1 MLSSI
6 SLNRMII
13 TNPKINNYMN
23 LVKQLAFCA
32 GTMITFTLSGSAQNQ
47 NVNAASKSLKVDFD
61 LAQRRTL
68 EVNDPNYIS
77 WPVSEGTQF
86 NKDFD
91 GIKMTLKGN
100 INSGWY
106 KTGVQAPFYA
116 RLVNDGIVADKSV
129 AIIISGLSKG
139 KHTLLTFN
147 NTFDSPEVANYAP
160 INVYVNGVF
169 SQTIQPTNRATATID
184 AATSYI
190 HFDAETGKDVVIKF
204 EADAKATAKIQKVV
218 INGFELDLPNLKKQ
232 AHTPNPDNN
241 DAHVVLVDNFKLEW
255 SSPEGTVS
263 HDFYFG
269 ESQEKVA
276 NADHNSLEFKGN
288 LNKNSTTVD
297 NKEWSNLK
305 SYYWRVDEINA
316 DKEVTKGKV
325 WFFKP
330 AQIAFPG
337 AEGYGRF
344 AIGGRGGKV
353 IAVTNLNDSG
363 PGSLRDAVDQ
373 EIGPKTIVFNVS
385 GNIQLKSRLVVSQ
398 PNVTIAGQ
406 TAPGKGIMIS
416 RAPIGLTGNDGI
428 VRFLRVRIGG
438 GTTFDGMGLTGAN
451 HSIIDH
457 CSISWTID
465 ESFSSRGA
473 HNISLQRTL
482 IAEALNVAGHDK
494 YPVGKMHGYA
504 ATIGGDVGS
513 FHHNLLAHNYGR
525 NWSIGGGLNGNGFYG
540 GKVDIRNNVVY
551 NWGHRATDGGAS
563 QVNFVNNYY
572 KPGAATN
579 FFFALNA
586 QHEGVGKGKQ
596 QYYFDGNVMPG
607 HFNEKNQ
614 EKGRKATYS
623 NGDKSSYETFVDKPF
638 FESHVKT
645 QSAEAAYKNVLS
657 DVGANQPVFDTHDQ
671 RIIEETLKGT
681 YSFKGSKSGLGGMID
696 DEKDAGGWENYPNET
711 RDANWDTDQDGLP
724 NWWEESKGLN
734 VNSAQ
739 GDFADAN
746 APMGNGFTQLEDY
759 LNWMAQPHYYVN
771 AGETLNVDA
780 ENLFKGYTN
789 APKYAV
795 STVINGSASM
805 FKKEVQFTS
814 GKKGFASV
822 EVKVEDADGDS
833 MSRIINVFV
842 K

>member
-1 MLSSI
+1 
-6 SLNRMII
+6 
-13 TNPKINNYMN
+13 MN

-32 GTMITFTLSGSAQNQ
+32 GTMITFTSILSAQNQ
-47 NVNAASKSLKVDFD
+47 NVNSATKSLKVDFD
-61 LAQRRTL
+61 FAQRRVL

-77 WPVSEGTQF
+77 WPISEGTHF
-86 NKDFD
+86 EKTFGD
-91 GIKMTLKGN
+91 IKVAVNGA
-100 INSGWY
+100 INSSWF
-106 KTGVQAPFYA
+106 KTGIQAPFYA
-116 RLVNDGIVADKSV
+116 RLTSDGIVADKNFEMV
-129 AIIISGLSKG
+129 ISGLSKG
-139 KHTLLTFN
+139 QHSLLAFS
-147 NTFDSPEVANYAP
+147 NTFDSPELANYAP
-160 INVYVNGVF
+160 VKVYVNGVF
-169 SQTIQPTNRATATID
+169 SQTIQPTNRVKSSIQAATAYVNFT
-184 AATSYI
+184 
-190 HFDAETGKDVVIKF
+190 AEAGKDVVIRF
-204 EADAKATAKIQKVV
+204 EADTKADGKIQKVV

-232 AHTPNPDNN
+232 ANTPSPANN
-241 DAHVVLVDNFKLEW
+241 DQHVILDNNFKLTW
-255 SSPEGTVS
+255 NSPEGAVS
-263 HDFYFG
+263 RDFYFG
-269 ESQEKVA
+269 ENEQKVA
-276 NADHNSLEFKGN
+276 EANHNSPEFKGN
-288 LNKNSTTVD
+288 LTKKEAAVD
-297 NKEWSNLK
+297 NASLNNLK
-305 SYYWRVDEINA
+305 TYYWRVDEIDA
-316 DKEVTKGKV
+316 SKEVTKGKV

-330 AQIAFPG
+330 AQIAFQG

-398 PNVTIAGQ
+398 PFVTIAGQ

-416 RAPIGLTGNDGI
+416 RAPIGLTGNDGVI
-428 VRFLRVRIGG
+428 RFLRVRIGG
-438 GTTFDGMGLTGAN
+438 GTTYDGMGLTGAN
-451 HSIIDH
+451 NSIIDH

-494 YPVGKMHGYA
+494 YGAGKMHGYA

-525 NWSIGGGLNGNGFYG
+525 NWSIGGGLNGDGFYG
-540 GKVDIRNNVVY
+540 GKIDIRNNVVY

-563 QVNFVNNYY
+563 QVNFVGNYY
-572 KPGAATN
+572 KPGASTN

-614 EKGRKATYS
+614 EKGRTVSYS
-623 NGDKSSYETFVDKPF
+623 NGDKATYETYVDKPF
-638 FESHVKT
+638 FESYVNT

-671 RIIEETLKGT
+671 RIIQETLKGT
-681 YSFKGSKSGLGGMID
+681 YTFKGSKSGLGGMID
-696 DEKDAGGWENYPNET
+696 HQDDAGSWENYPNET
-711 RDANWDTDQDGLP
+711 RDANWDSDQDGLP

-734 VNSAQ
+734 PNSAQ

-746 APMGNGFTQLEDY
+746 AGTGKGYTQLEDY
-759 LNWMAQPHYYVN
+759 LSWMAQPHYFVN
-771 AGETLNVDA
+771 AGEKLNFSVADY
-780 ENLFKGYTN
+780 FKGYEKKP
-789 APKYAV
+789 AYAFSEV
-795 STVINGSASM
+795 NNGKAVLKGKEIEFTAS
-805 FKKEVQFTS
+805 Q
-814 GKKGFASV
+814 KGFASLV
-822 EVKVEDADGDS
+822 ISVKDADGDT
-833 MSRIINVFV
+833 MNRTINFFV

>member
-1 MLSSI
+1 
-6 SLNRMII
+6 
-13 TNPKINNYMN
+13 MN
-23 LVKQLAFCA
+23 LTKQLAFYA
-32 GTMITFTLSGSAQNQ
+32 FSMITFTSVLNAQEKQ
-47 NVNAASKSLKVDFD
+47 IFPLTKSLKVDFD

-77 WPVSEGTQF
+77 WPISEGTSLEKSF
-86 NKDFD
+86 
-91 GIKMTLKGN
+91 GTIKVTLKAN
-100 INSGWY
+100 INSSWY
-106 KTGVQAPFYA
+106 KTGVQAPYYA

-129 AIIISGLSKG
+129 EMIFSGLSRG
-139 KHTLLTFN
+139 AHTLLTFN
-147 NTFDSPEVANYAP
+147 NTFDSPELANYAP
-160 INVYVNGVF
+160 VKVYVNGVY
-169 SQTIQPTNRATATID
+169 SQTILPSNRATSTIE

-190 HFDAETGKDVVIKF
+190 KFDVQDAKEVVVRL
-204 EADAKATAKIQKVV
+204 EADAQAAGKIQKV
-218 INGFELDLPNLKKQ
+218 ILNGFELDLPNLKKQ
-232 AHTPNPDNN
+232 AHTPKPANN
-241 DAHVVLVDNFKLEW
+241 DEHVVLANDFKLEW
-255 SSPEGTVS
+255 KSPEGTIS

-269 ESQEKVA
+269 ESQGLVTKA
-276 NADHNSLEFKGN
+276 NHESTEFKGN
-288 LNKNSTTVD
+288 LKKNEATIDISSLD
-297 NKEWSNLK
+297 NLK
-305 SYYWRVDEINA
+305 SYYWRVDAIDSNN
-316 DKEVTKGKV
+316 EVTKGKV

-353 IAVTNLNDSG
+353 VAVTNLNDSG
-363 PGSLRDAVDQ
+363 PGSLRDAVEQ
-373 EIGPKTIVFNVS
+373 EIGPKTIIFNVS

-428 VRFLRVRIGG
+428 IRFLRVRIGS
-438 GTTFDGMGLTGAN
+438 GTTYDGMGLTGAN
-451 HSIIDH
+451 NSIIDH

-494 YPVGKMHGYA
+494 YGTGKMHGYA

-525 NWSIGGGLNGNGFYG
+525 NWSIGGGLNGDGYYG
-540 GKVDIRNNVVY
+540 GKIDIRNNVVY
-551 NWGHRATDGGAS
+551 NWGHRATDGGAN

-614 EKGRKATYS
+614 EKGRTASYS
-623 NGDKSSYETFVDKPF
+623 NGDKSTYETFLNKPF
-638 FESHVKT
+638 FESFVTT

-671 RIIEETLKGT
+671 RIIKETLKGT
-681 YSFKGSKSGLGGMID
+681 YTFKGSKSGLGGMID
-696 DEKDAGGWENYPNET
+696 TEKDAGSWEEYPNEARPT
-711 RDANWDTDQDGLP
+711 DWDTDNDGLP
-724 NWWEESKGLN
+724 NWWETAKGLN
-734 VNSAQ
+734 PNSTQ
-739 GDFADAN
+739 GDFSDAN
-746 APMGNGFTQLEDY
+746 AATNNGFTQLEDY
-759 LNWMAQPHYYVN
+759 LNWMALPNYFITEN
-771 AGETLNVDA
+771 KTLELDVA
-780 ENLFKGYTN
+780 SLFRGYTN
-789 APKYAV
+789 KPKYSV
-795 STVINGSASM
+795 NQVVNGSASITKKGIQ
-805 FKKEVQFTS
+805 FKANR
-814 GKKGFASV
+814 KGFATIEIQV
-822 EVKVEDADGDS
+822 QDADGDS
-833 MSRIINVFV
+833 MSRIVNVFV

>member
-1 MLSSI
+1 
-6 SLNRMII
+6 
-13 TNPKINNYMN
+13 MN

-32 GTMITFTLSGSAQNQ
+32 GTMITFTFCASAQNQ
-47 NVNAASKSLKVDFD
+47 NTKSLKVDFD

-77 WPVSEGTQF
+77 WPISEGKLF
-86 NKDFD
+86 EKNF
-91 GIKMTLKGN
+91 GAIKMTLKGA

-106 KTGVQAPFYA
+106 KTGIQAPFYA
-116 RLVNDGIVADKSV
+116 RLVSDGVVAEKSV
-129 AIIISGLSKG
+129 ELVISGLEKG
-139 KHTLLTFN
+139 NHTLLTFSN
-147 NTFDSPEVANYAP
+147 SFDSPEVANFAP
-160 INVYVNGVF
+160 VLIYVNGVF
-169 SQTIQPTNRATATID
+169 SQTIKPTNRATATID

-190 HFDAETGKDVVIKF
+190 NFNAEAGKDVVIRF
-204 EADAKATAKIQKVV
+204 DADAKAVGMIQKVI

-232 AHTPNPDNN
+232 ASTPMPANN
-241 DAHVVLVDNFKLEW
+241 DEHVVLGNDFKLEW
-255 SSPEGTVS
+255 NSPEGTVS

-269 ESQEKVA
+269 ENQQKVA
-276 NADHNSLEFKGN
+276 EANHNSPEFKGN
-288 LNKNSTTVD
+288 LNKNTATVD
-297 NKEWSNLK
+297 NASLSNLNT
-305 SYYWRVDEINA
+305 YYWRVDEIDAN
-316 DKEVTKGKV
+316 KEVTKGKV

-363 PGSLRDAVDQ
+363 PGSLRDAVEQ

-398 PNVTIAGQ
+398 PFVTIAGQ

-428 VRFLRVRIGG
+428 VRFLRVRIGA
-438 GTTFDGMGLTGAN
+438 GTTYDGMGLTGAN

-494 YPVGKMHGYA
+494 YSAGKMHGYA

-551 NWGHRATDGGAS
+551 NWGQRTTDGGANE
-563 QVNFVNNYY
+563 VNFVNNYY
-572 KPGAATN
+572 KPGVSTKI
-579 FFFALNA
+579 FVALNA
-586 QHEGVGKGKQ
+586 QHEGVGKGMQ
-596 QYYFDGNVMPG
+596 RYFFEGNIMPG
-607 HFNEKNQ
+607 YFNLKNQ
-614 EKGRKATYS
+614 EKGRKFTLS
-623 NGDKSSYETFVDKPF
+623 NGDKTDYETFVDKPF
-638 FESHVKT
+638 FESHVNT

-657 DVGANQPVFDTHDQ
+657 DVGANQPVIDTQDQ
-671 RIIEETLKGT
+671 RIINETLKGT

-696 DEKDAGGWENYPNET
+696 HQNDAGGWENYPNES

-724 NWWEESKGLN
+724 NWWEVAKGLN
-734 VNSAQ
+734 PNSAK

-746 APMGNGFTQLEDY
+746 IGTADGLTELERY
-759 LNWMAQPHYYVN
+759 LNWLAQPHYYVN
-771 AGETLNVDA
+771 AGEKLIFSVADY
-780 ENLFKGYTN
+780 FKGYEKKPNYSFSEVNNGN
-789 APKYAV
+789 AVLK
-795 STVINGSASM
+795 G
-805 FKKEVQFTS
+805 KELLFMPN
-814 GKKGFASV
+814 KKGFASLV
-822 EVKVEDADGDS
+822 ISVKDSDGDT
-833 MSRIINVFV
+833 MNRLINIFV

>member
-1 MLSSI
+1 
-6 SLNRMII
+6 
-13 TNPKINNYMN
+13 MN
-23 LVKQLAFCA
+23 IVKTLAFCA
-32 GTMITFTLSGSAQNQ
+32 GTMITFTLSASAQTQ
-47 NVNAASKSLKVDFD
+47 SVIPVSKSVKVDFD

-77 WPVSEGTQF
+77 WPISEGTQF
-86 NKDFD
+86 EKSFGD
-91 GIKMTLKGN
+91 LKVTMKGA
-100 INSGWY
+100 INSSWY
-106 KTGVQAPFYA
+106 KTGMQAPFYA
-116 RLVNDGIVADKSV
+116 RLVSDGIVADKNV
-129 AIIISGLSKG
+129 EMVISGLSKG
-139 KHTLLTFN
+139 RHSLLVFS
-147 NTFDSPEVANYAP
+147 NTFDSPELANYAP
-160 INVYVNGVF
+160 VSISVNGVF
-169 SQTIQPTNRATATID
+169 SQTIQPTNRATATIQ

-190 HFDAETGKDVVIKF
+190 NFNAETGKDVVIRF
-204 EADAKATAKIQKVV
+204 ETDAKATGKIQKVV
-218 INGFELDLPNLKKQ
+218 LNGFELDLPNLKKQ
-232 AHTPNPDNN
+232 ANTPVPANN
-241 DAHVVLVDNFKLEW
+241 DGHVILGNDFKLGW
-255 SSPEGTVS
+255 NSPEGTVS

-269 ESQEKVA
+269 ENEQKVA
-276 NADHNSLEFKGN
+276 EANHNSPEFKGN
-288 LNKNSTTVD
+288 LTKNEATVD
-297 NKEWSNLK
+297 NTVLNNLK
-305 SYYWRVDEINA
+305 SYYWRVDEIDAN
-316 DKEVTKGKV
+316 KEVTKGKV

-363 PGSLRDAVDQ
+363 PGSLRDAIEQ

-428 VRFLRVRIGG
+428 IRFLRVRIGG
-438 GTTFDGMGLTGAN
+438 GTTYDGMGLTGAN

-494 YPVGKMHGYA
+494 YGAGKMHGYA

-525 NWSIGGGLNGNGFYG
+525 NWSIGGGLNGDGFYG

-551 NWGHRATDGGAS
+551 NWGHRATDGGAN

-572 KPGAATN
+572 KPGASTN

-607 HFNEKNQ
+607 YFNVKNQ
-614 EKGRKATYS
+614 EKGRTVSYS
-623 NGDKSSYETFVDKPF
+623 NGDKATYETYVDKPF
-638 FESHVKT
+638 FESYVNT

-671 RIIEETLKGT
+671 RIIQETLKGT
-681 YSFKGSKSGLGGMID
+681 YTYKGSKSGLGGMID
-696 DEKDAGGWENYPNET
+696 HQDDAGSWENYPNEN
-711 RDANWDTDQDGLP
+711 REANWDSDKDGLP
-724 NWWEESKGLN
+724 NWWEEAKGLN

-739 GDFADAN
+739 GDFTDAN
-746 APMGNGFTQLEDY
+746 AGTGNGYTQLEDY
-759 LNWMAQPHYYVN
+759 LNWMAQPHYFVN
-771 AGETLNVDA
+771 ASEKLTFSVADY
-780 ENLFKGYTN
+780 FKGYEKKPVYSFSEEKN
-789 APKYAV
+789 AKV
-795 STVINGSASM
+795 VLKG
-805 FKKEVQFTS
+805 KEIQFTAAQ
-814 GKKGFASV
+814 KGFASFV
-822 EVKVEDADGDS
+822 ILVKDADGDS
-833 MSRIINVFV
+833 MSRTINVFV

>member
-1 MLSSI
+1 
-6 SLNRMII
+6 
-13 TNPKINNYMN
+13 MN

-32 GTMITFTLSGSAQNQ
+32 GTMITFTLNMSAQNQ
-47 NVNAASKSLKVDFD
+47 NTKSLKVDFD
-61 LAQRRTL
+61 FAQRRTL

-77 WPVSEGTQF
+77 WPISEGKQF
-86 NKDFD
+86 DKSFGD
-91 GIKMTLKGN
+91 IKVALKGN

-116 RLVNDGIVADKSV
+116 RLTSDGIIADKSV
-129 AIIISGLSKG
+129 EMIISGLSKG
-139 KHTLLTFN
+139 QHSLLVFS
-147 NTFDSPEVANYAP
+147 NTFDSPELANYAP
-160 INVYVNGVF
+160 VKVYVNGVL
-169 SQTIQPTNRATATID
+169 SQTIQPTNRVTASIQAATA
-184 AATSYI
+184 YI
-190 HFDAETGKDVVIKF
+190 NFTAEAGKDVVIRF
-204 EADAKATAKIQKVV
+204 EADTKAEGKIQKVV

-232 AHTPNPDNN
+232 AHTPKPENN
-241 DAHVVLVDNFKLEW
+241 DKHVVLGKDFKLEW
-255 SSPEGTVS
+255 NAAAGTVS

-269 ESQEKVA
+269 TNEKQVA
-276 NADHNSLEFKGN
+276 AANRNSAEFKGN
-288 LNKNSTTVD
+288 LKNNEFAIDAASL
-297 NKEWSNLK
+297 NNLED
-305 SYYWRVDEINA
+305 YYWRVDEIDA
-316 DKEVTKGKV
+316 DNEVTKGKV

-353 IAVTNLNDSG
+353 IEVTNLNDSG
-363 PGSLRDAVDQ
+363 PGSLRDAVEQ
-373 EIGPKTIVFNVS
+373 EVGPKTIVFNVS

-428 VRFLRVRIGG
+428 IRFLRVRIGA
-438 GTTFDGMGLTGAN
+438 GTTYDGMGLTGAN

-494 YPVGKMHGYA
+494 YAAGKMHGYA

-525 NWSIGGGLNGNGFYG
+525 NWSIGGGLNGDGYYG
-540 GKVDIRNNVVY
+540 GKIDIRNNVVY
-551 NWGHRATDGGAS
+551 NWGARATDGGAN

-572 KPGAATN
+572 KPGVATKI
-579 FFFALNA
+579 FVALNA
-586 QHEGVGKGKQ
+586 QIEGVGKGKQ

-607 HFNEKNQ
+607 YFDVKNQ
-614 EKGRKATYS
+614 EKGRKFTVS
-623 NGDKSSYETFVDKPF
+623 NKAIVDYDVFLPKPF
-638 FESHVKT
+638 FESHVNT

-671 RIIEETLKGT
+671 RIIIETLKGT
-681 YSFKGSKSGLGGMID
+681 YSYKGSKSGLGGMID
-696 DEKDAGGWENYPNET
+696 HQDDAGSWENYPNET

-734 VNSAQ
+734 PNSAQ

-746 APMGNGFTQLEDY
+746 AGTTNGYTQLEDY
-759 LNWMAQPHYYVN
+759 LNWMAQPHYFLT
-771 AGETLNVDA
+771 AGQKLTFSVADY
-780 ENLFKGYTN
+780 FKGYEKKPIYSFSEVN
-789 APKYAV
+789 NGKAV
-795 STVINGSASM
+795 LKGKEIEFSAD
-805 FKKEVQFTS
+805 
-814 GKKGFASV
+814 KKGFASLV
-822 EVKVEDADGDS
+822 ISVKDVDGDT
-833 MSRIINVFV
+833 MNRTVNFFV

>member
-1 MLSSI
+1 
-6 SLNRMII
+6 
-13 TNPKINNYMN
+13 MN

-32 GTMITFTLSGSAQNQ
+32 GTMITFTLNLSAQNQ
-47 NVNAASKSLKVDFD
+47 NVIPASKSLKVDFD

-77 WPVSEGTQF
+77 WPISEGKQF
-86 NKDFD
+86 DKTFGD
-91 GIKMTLKGN
+91 IKVTVKGA

-106 KTGVQAPFYA
+106 KTGIQAPFYA
-116 RLVNDGIVADKSV
+116 RLVSDGIVADKSV
-129 AIIISGLSKG
+129 EMVISGLAKG
-139 KHTLLTFN
+139 HHTLMVFS
-147 NTFDSPEVANYAP
+147 NTFDSPEVANFAP
-160 INVYVNGVF
+160 VLISVNGVF
-169 SQTIQPTNRATATID
+169 SQTIKPSNRATASIQ
-184 AATSYI
+184 AATAYI
-190 HFDAETGKDVVIKF
+190 HFNAEAGKDVVLKF
-204 EADAKATAKIQKVV
+204 TADAKAAGTIQKVV
-218 INGFELDLPNLKKQ
+218 LNGFELDLPNFKKQ
-232 AHTPNPDNN
+232 ANTPKPANN
-241 DAHVVLVDNFKLEW
+241 DEHVILGDDFKLEW
-255 SSPEGTVS
+255 SSPEGIVS

-269 ESQEKVA
+269 EEEQKVA
-276 NADHNSLEFKGN
+276 EADHNSPEFKGN
-288 LNKNSTTVD
+288 LSKNTTTVD
-297 NKEWSNLK
+297 TKSLSNLK
-305 SYYWRVDEINA
+305 TYYWRVDEIDA
-316 DKEVTKGKV
+316 DKEVTTGKV

-373 EIGPKTIVFNVS
+373 EVGPKTIVFNVS
-385 GNIQLKSRLVVSQ
+385 GNIQLESRLVVSQ
-398 PNVTIAGQ
+398 PFVTIAGQ

-416 RAPIGLTGNDGI
+416 RAPIGLTGNDGVI
-428 VRFLRVRIGG
+428 RFLRVRIGAG
-438 GTTFDGMGLTGAN
+438 RTYDGMGLTGAN
-451 HSIIDH
+451 NSIIDH

-465 ESFSSRGA
+465 ESFSSRSA

-482 IAEALNVAGHDK
+482 ISEALNVAGHGK
-494 YPVGKMHGYA
+494 YAAGKMHGYA

-551 NWGHRATDGGAS
+551 NWGHRATDGGAN

-572 KPGAATN
+572 KPGASTD
-579 FFFALNA
+579 FFYALNA

-596 QYYFDGNVMPG
+596 QYYFDGNIMKG
-607 HFNEKNQ
+607 HFDEKNQ
-614 EKGRKATYS
+614 EKGRKFTLS
-623 NGDKSSYETFVDKPF
+623 NGDKVDYETFVDQPF
-638 FESHVKT
+638 FESHVNT

-671 RIIEETLKGT
+671 RIIQETLKGT

-696 DEKDAGGWENYPNET
+696 HQDDAGGWENYPNET
-711 RDANWDTDQDGLP
+711 RDVNWDTDQDGLP

-734 VNSAQ
+734 VNSAK
-739 GDFADAN
+739 GDFSDAN
-746 APMGNGFTQLEDY
+746 ANNGDGYTQLEDY
-759 LNWMAQPHYYVN
+759 LNWMAKPHYFMN
-771 AGETLNVDA
+771 ASETLKLDV
-780 ENLFKGYTN
+780 EELFRGYTN
-789 APKYAV
+789 KPKYAV
-795 STVINGSASM
+795 ATVINGSASIV
-805 FKKEVQFTS
+805 KKEIRFTS
-814 GKKGFASV
+814 TVKGFASV
-822 EVKVEDADGDS
+822 EVKVVDADGDS